1 MGILHRPS
9 HKRVS
14 HRRASPRGHVIDV
27 YLTGV
32 VGVHL
37 CLFVCLVVYL
47 STSHLTGVHLIGV
60 HLLSRASLLVCL
72 LGCLSVYRAS
82 RRRASHRRTSPKP
95 CFAAPLVSLRGPILL
110 PSINACKP
118 DTRKGL
124 IWWG

>member
-37 CLFVCLVVYL
+37 CLFVCLVVCL

-60 HLLSRASLLVCL
+60 HLLRRASLLVCL
-72 LGCLSVYRAS
+72 LGCLSVYIS
-82 RRRASHRRTSPKP
+82 SHGRASHRRASPKP
-95 CFAAPLVSLRGPILL
+95 WISQ
-110 PSINACKP
+110 AC
-118 DTRKGL
+118 
-124 IWWG
+124 ISSAYIS